1 MTLLLTKLFSWAGI
15 TTGDDDSPALSKL
28 LSGERRNALPLA
40 RQGALKKGMRLH
52 PAEDPDSDSGSTIV
66 DGKPLSWR
74 EFRWG
79 EYTEGNRQWHSV
91 RWRFYENGHVC
102 FDAEMSNSGQ
112 GVDVGHLQGHRIEL
126 REKSGLLLGVWA
138 AGFFVGR
145 AQPKLGFQ
153 ADTMD
158 DHATLKM
165 HFADLAE
172 TQAGYWLYR

>member
-1 MTLLLTKLFSWAGI
+1 MTLLLTKLFSWAGLA
-15 TTGDDDSPALSKL
+15 TGDDESPWLAKL
-28 LSGERRNALPLA
+28 FSGDRRNALPLA
-40 RQGALKKGMRLH
+40 RQGALQKGISLH
-52 PAEDPDSDSGSTIV
+52 PAEGLDSGSGSIMI

-79 EYTEGNRQWHSV
+79 EYAEGNRQWHSV

-102 FDAEMSNSGQ
+102 FDAEMSNSGE
-112 GVDVGHLQGHRIEL
+112 GVGHLQGHRIEL

-138 AGFFVGR
+138 AGFFVRR

-153 ADTMD
+153 ADVMD

-172 TQAGYWLYR
+172 TQAGFWLHR